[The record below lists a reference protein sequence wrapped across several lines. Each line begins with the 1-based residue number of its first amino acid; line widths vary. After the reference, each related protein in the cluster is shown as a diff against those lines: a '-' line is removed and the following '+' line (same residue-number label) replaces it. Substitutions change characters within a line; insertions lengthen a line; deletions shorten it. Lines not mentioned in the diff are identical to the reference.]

1 MTAIHEVCTGHAAQ
15 ACGTGGDRLVAPND
29 VGPADVLCGLDCG
42 GMQQQLPDAIVS
54 ATGHPVKAA
63 FVVGR
68 RTVSPGG
75 HGEAAAWADI
85 HCRDEVPGRG
95 RGCIGKTPSVAEPM
109 QHRRRIRTVPRVA
122 QPGIVTDMATAP
134 DAPLTARYCSLKG
147 VPVFVTGGATG
158 IGADIVRA
166 FAAQGAKVGFVD
178 IDVAAAQALVASL
191 DDAPTRPLFTT
202 GDVTRIEELR
212 AAVGATAAAFGDIGV
227 LVNNVAN
234 DDRHDFGSV
243 DVAAFDKT
251 VAVNL
256 RPAFFAAQAVMP
268 DMQRRGGGAIINV
281 GSASWLMKSA
291 DLTVYATCKSAM
303 TGLTRMLAN
312 ELGRN
317 RIRVNQV
324 IPGWVMTD
332 KQLRLWVDAEGEAA
346 IERNQL
352 LPGRL
357 NGDDIAR
364 MILFLAADDSRMIT
378 AQSFIVDAGWV

>member
-1 MTAIHEVCTGHAAQ
+1 LSTARES
-15 ACGTGGDRLVAPND
+15 L
-29 VGPADVLCGLDCG
+29 
-42 GMQQQLPDAIVS
+42 
-54 ATGHPVKAA
+54 
-63 FVVGR
+63 
-68 RTVSPGG
+68 
-75 HGEAAAWADI
+75 
-85 HCRDEVPGRG
+85 
-95 RGCIGKTPSVAEPM
+95 
-109 QHRRRIRTVPRVA
+109 
-122 QPGIVTDMATAP
+122 
-134 DAPLTARYCSLKG
+134 LTARYPSLHG

-158 IGADIVRA
+158 IGADVVHA

-178 IDVAAAQALVASL
+178 IDIRAAQALVAGL
-191 DDAPTRPLFTT
+191 DDAPTRPLFSP
-202 GDVTRIEELR
+202 GEVTHIEELR
-212 AAVGATAAAFGDIGV
+212 AAVLATATAFGDIGV

-234 DDRHDFGSV
+234 DLRHDFGSV
-243 DVAAFDKT
+243 DVASFDKT

-256 RPAFFAAQAVMP
+256 RPAFFAAQAVTP
-268 DMQRRGGGAIINV
+268 GMQRRSHGVIVNV

-312 ELGRN
+312 ELGRH

-332 KQLRLWVDAEGEAA
+332 KQMRLWVDAEGEAA
-346 IERNQL
+346 MDRNQL

-357 NGDDIAR
+357 GGEDIAR